1 MTRVVK
7 ELTTYKISEDGQWV
21 TLKMLDELGAEA
33 ALSFG
38 IGELGNLVM
47 TLPGLIETA
56 LQRQLRDGSFRFAY
70 PVGSWAIEESTDPS
84 SLIVTLRTK
93 DGFGVS
99 FSMPRGNAMRLAHS
113 LSEVEHKPAVVAH

>member
-7 ELTTYKISEDGQWV
+7 ELTTYKISEDGQSV
-21 TLKMLDELGAEA
+21 TLKMLDEVGTES

-99 FSMPRGNAMRLAHS
+99 FSMPRGNAMKLAHS
-113 LSEVEHKPAVVAH
+113 LSEVEHKPALVAH

>member
-7 ELTTYKISEDGQWV
+7 ELTSYKISEDGQSV
-21 TLKMLDELGAEA
+21 TLKMLDEVGTES

-99 FSMPRGNAMRLAHS
+99 FSMPRGNAMKLAHS
-113 LSEVEHKPAVVAH
+113 LSEVEHKPALVAH

>member
-7 ELTTYKISEDGQWV
+7 ELTTYKISEDGQSV

-113 LSEVEHKPAVVAH
+113 LCEVEHKPAVVAH

>member
-7 ELTTYKISEDGQWV
+7 ELTTYKISEDGQSV

>member
-7 ELTTYKISEDGQWV
+7 ELTTYKISEDGQSV
-21 TLKMLDELGAEA
+21 TLKMLDELGTES

-99 FSMPRGNAMRLAHS
+99 FSMPRGNAMKLTHS
-113 LSEVEHKPAVVAH
+113 LSEVEHKPALVAH

>member
-7 ELTTYKISEDGQWV
+7 ELTTYKISEDGQSV
-21 TLKMLDELGAEA
+21 TLKMRDELGDEA

-56 LQRQLRDGSFRFAY
+56 LQRQLSDGSFRFAY
-70 PVGSWAIEESTDPS
+70 PLSSWAIEETTDPS

-99 FSMPRGNAMRLAHS
+99 FSMLRSNALRLANS
-113 LSEVEHKPAVVAH
+113 LSEVEHKQAVVTH